1 MKLLSISE
9 CQQWW
14 KEKGPCLHPIFSLV
28 QNYSRSTC
36 RDVIGGCSRVDTLFS
51 TAFCPKD
58 WYGYQSNFLLE
69 QTGCSYL
76 NRKRLGFSKIPE
88 GRPRKVLLSH
98 VWLYRLRDVLMNHV
112 MSCVCQH
119 MIQRCLPLHH
129 PLLEIVTHKGP
140 WSETFYKN
148 GLFESVLFQSFRG
161 KWICP
166 AKKGK
171 LLLLHTEH
179 LFLNNQLSL
188 NNFFLQNIKPGKNSL
203 SPQTGKQT
211 FQVRTDTT
219 DS

>member
-112 MSCVCQH
+112 MSCVCPAYDSE
-119 MIQRCLPLHH
+119 MSSSSSPAFGDSNSQRTLIWNILQ
-129 PLLEIVTHKGP
+129 K
-140 WSETFYKN
+140 WTFWISTV
-148 GLFESVLFQSFRG
+148 SVLQRKMNLPSQER
-161 KWICP
+161 KALIATHRTSVPKQP
-166 AKKGK
+166 AA
-171 LLLLHTEH
+171 
-179 LFLNNQLSL
+179 S
-188 NNFFLQNIKPGKNSL
+188 
-203 SPQTGKQT
+203 
-211 FQVRTDTT
+211 
-219 DS
+219 